1 MIRAFYRACDNLVLG
16 SEFDVIVWRGTCEGD
31 EFVEDEDSG
40 VVLDEGFE
48 DRIAHCFGRDWSR
61 VLLGGMGATQC
72 LGGDAHCLGGLR
84 IRDGKRS
91 NAPEKVEE
99 DDGVR
104 NAAVVVL
111 QNLSS
116 CVLIPQFL
124 KRISFHGP
132 GLSVVDA
139 DIALDILRDDE
150 QRFER
155 FALEKE
161 FHISLGRT
169 VPIRV
174 HQIDSMVTML
184 RQKLLSQKRSDCFSH
199 SHSSFVSDKEQ
210 IQAVN
215 HAYRLH
221 NLPEFDENPWPH
233 ISLVWAS
240 GDVRDSLLRAVADET
255 KKCADAAGSLQKRI
269 FTVKFSG
276 IQCKIGQKTYKICK
290 VPGN

>member
-1 MIRAFYRACDNLVLG
+1 MDALIASYADSDSDADSPPPPPISSTSSTISPLPPPPLSLLNPPN
-16 SEFDVIVWRGTCEGD
+16 SNPHGTD
-31 EFVEDEDSG
+31 
-40 VVLDEGFE
+40 
-48 DRIAHCFGRDWSR
+48 DWSGTQRPGR
-61 VLLGGMGATQC
+61 VRSYP
-72 LGGDAHCLGGLR
+72 HV
-84 IRDGKRS
+84 DGNYALHVS
-91 NAPEKVEE
+91 IP
-99 DDGVR
+99 
-104 NAAVVVL
+104 
-111 QNLSS
+111 
-116 CVLIPQFL
+116 VLIPQSVKKDLARFL
-124 KRISFHGP
+124 RRISFHVP
-132 GLSVVDA
+132 DLSVVDA

-174 HQIDSMVTML
+174 HQIDSMVTLL
-184 RQKLLSQKRSDCFSH
+184 RQKLLSQKRYWIDFNRWEV
-199 SHSSFVSDKEQ
+199 FVNDDGTRTFLSMEVVGQGLTEIKKQ

-221 NLPEFDENPWPH
+221 NLPEFYENPRPH

-240 GDVRDSLLRAVADET
+240 SDVRDSLLRAVAEET